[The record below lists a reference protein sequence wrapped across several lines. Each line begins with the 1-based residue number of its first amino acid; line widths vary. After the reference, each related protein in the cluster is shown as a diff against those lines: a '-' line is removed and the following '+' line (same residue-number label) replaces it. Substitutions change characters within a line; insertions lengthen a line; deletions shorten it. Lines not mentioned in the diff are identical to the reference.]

1 MDDLLRARWIIRISE
16 NEMAINSTRDHLKV
30 TLNPLAK
37 KAEQVISLYGNS
49 DGPKIKV
56 IIMDIITIQKSLL
69 KTTTENG
76 RRSCRECAC

>member
-16 NEMAINSTRDHLKV
+16 NEMAINSSRDHLKV

-49 DGPKIKV
+49 DGPKIKM
-56 IIMDIITIQKSLL
+56 IIMDIITIQKKSPQDNHR
-69 KTTTENG
+69 KWTEIV
-76 RRSCRECAC
+76 

>member
-16 NEMAINSTRDHLKV
+16 NEMAINSSRDHLKV

-56 IIMDIITIQKSLL
+56 MIMEYIQKNSPQDNHR
-69 KTTTENG
+69 KWTEIV
-76 RRSCRECAC
+76 